1 MILWKKPA
9 PAAPK
14 KTAAQYIL
22 GVSVSA
28 EGAAAAMLRDGKV
41 IFSAYEPPPAGGAA
55 ASFPSAVVSAALE
68 KASEAENVILGVQD
82 MAAVA
87 FCGKPLAEYAR
98 LRSEWM
104 ALAPAGFGR
113 FMVTA
118 PGAFVKKRLGEGL
131 LARELAAVS
140 WGEVPALTL
149 YPEHQLACA
158 ASAFY
163 ASPFEDSAILSLDG
177 PGEGPAAAVCMGSGE
192 KIKVLR
198 ELLHPDSPQLLSGAL
213 AAYAGYG
220 GEAAWELFTA
230 PEAADKERA
239 GEFYRRIVSELAE
252 LREDGSVRLSRRYF
266 SEADGMRPDL
276 PRWRKLFGLGP
287 GSGGELEG
295 ERLDF
300 AAAARAALEELVYRL
315 GAQAKRLSGSNNLCL
330 CAPPELKLAAEGKL
344 KAAGLFVNIWSQPYS
359 APESK
364 AAGAALAARHIYFG
378 IKRPATY
385 PRSWGEPVK
394 QELPEE
400 SAPPFGVNPP
410 RPLSAAARLGHAAYF
425 WLYLTPAA
433 AAARLSTPGEKAAA
447 GSERASFYVARARIY
462 AREDLE
468 GAGAGP
474 APR

>member
-1 MILWKKPA
+1 MILWNKPA

-22 GVSVSA
+22 GVSVSG
-28 EGAAAAMLRDGKV
+28 EGAAAAMVRDGRV

-68 KASEAENVILGVQD
+68 KASEAENVILGVKD

-98 LRSEWM
+98 LRSEWLS
-104 ALAPAGFGR
+104 LAPAGFGR
-113 FMVTA
+113 FLCTA
-118 PGAFVKKRLGEGL
+118 PGAFGKKKLGEGL
-131 LARELAAVS
+131 LARELASVS
-140 WGEVPALTL
+140 WGEAPGLTL

-163 ASPFEDSAILSLDG
+163 PSPFEDSAILSLDG
-177 PGEGPAAAVCMGSGE
+177 PGEGPAAAVCLGSGE

-198 ELLHPDSPQLLSGAL
+198 ELRHPDSPQLFSGAL
-213 AAYAGYG
+213 AAYAGFG

-230 PEAADKERA
+230 PEAADRDRA
-239 GEFYRRIVSELAE
+239 QEFYERMTGSLIT
-252 LREDGSVRLSRRYF
+252 LREDGSLRLNRRYF
-266 SEADGMRPDL
+266 READGLRPDL
-276 PRWRKLFGLGP
+276 PQWRKLFGIGP
-287 GSGGELEG
+287 GAGGELEG

-344 KAAGLFVNIWSQPYS
+344 KTAGLFVNIWSQPYS
-359 APESK
+359 APEGK
-364 AAGAALAARHIYFG
+364 AAGAALAARHVYFG
-378 IKRPATY
+378 IKRPALY
-385 PRSWGEPVK
+385 PRNWGEPVK

-425 WLYLTPAA
+425 WLYLAPAG
-433 AAARLSTPGEKAAA
+433 AAARLSAPKEQGPAA
-447 GSERASFYVARARIY
+447 GASSFYEARARIY

-468 GAGAGP
+468 GAA
-474 APR
+474 

>member
-1 MILWKKPA
+1 MIFWRRPA
-9 PAAPK
+9 PAAPR

-22 GVSVSA
+22 GISVSG
-28 EGAAAAMLRDGKV
+28 EGASAAMLRDGKV
-41 IFSAYEPPPAGGAA
+41 IFSAYEPPPPGGAA
-55 ASFPSAVVSAALE
+55 AAFPAAVVSAALE
-68 KASEAENVILGVQD
+68 KASEAENVILGVKD

-87 FCGKPLAEYAR
+87 LCGKPLAEYAR
-98 LRSEWM
+98 LRSEWLS
-104 ALAPAGFGR
+104 LAPAGFAR
-113 FMVTA
+113 FLLTA
-118 PGAFVKKRLGEGL
+118 PGAFGKKKLGEGL

-140 WGEVPALTL
+140 WGEAPGLLL

-163 ASPFEDSAILSLDG
+163 PSPFEDAAILSLDG

-230 PEAADKERA
+230 PEAADKARA
-239 GEFYRRIVSELAE
+239 AEFYSRVLSELAE
-252 LREDGSVRLSRRYF
+252 LREDGSVRLNRRYF
-266 SEADGMRPDL
+266 LEADGMRPDL
-276 PRWRKLFGLGP
+276 PRWRKLFGMGP
-287 GSGGELEG
+287 GTGGELEG

-300 AAAARAALEELVYRL
+300 AAAARAVMEELVYRL

-359 APESK
+359 APEGK
-364 AAGAALAARHIYFG
+364 AAGAALAARHVYFG
-378 IKRPATY
+378 IKRPALY
-385 PRSWGEPVK
+385 PRNWGEPVK

-410 RPLSAAARLGHAAYF
+410 RPLSSAARLGHAAYF
-425 WLYLTPAA
+425 WLYLAPAA
-433 AAARLSTPGEKAAA
+433 AAARFSGRQEPETAGGER
-447 GSERASFYVARARIY
+447 SSFYVARARIY

-468 GAGAGP
+468 DAGTGAGQQ
-474 APR
+474 